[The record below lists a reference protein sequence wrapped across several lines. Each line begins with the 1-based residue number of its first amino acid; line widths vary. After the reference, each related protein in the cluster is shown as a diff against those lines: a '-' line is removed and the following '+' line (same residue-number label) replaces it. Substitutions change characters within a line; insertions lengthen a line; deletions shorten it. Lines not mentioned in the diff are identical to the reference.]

1 MKFRQLSIEE
11 LEGFKE
17 EFVQFLIVQGIDAD
31 EWQRI
36 KGDEPLRAVK
46 MVGDFSDFIFSSIVS
61 KVKYIE
67 YFEPISLKLFKCEPE
82 TIHLMNIS
90 TQEVIQDL
98 STFLNKLAD
107 IPENFEIQRVSKNFY
122 PDRDTE
128 IFRMINGGGLVSDGK
143 IYESL
148 SDLID

>member
-107 IPENFEIQRVSKNFY
+107 IPENFEIQRVSKNYY
-122 PDRDTE
+122 PDRHTE
-128 IFRMINGGGLVSDGK
+128 IFRMINGGGHVSDGK